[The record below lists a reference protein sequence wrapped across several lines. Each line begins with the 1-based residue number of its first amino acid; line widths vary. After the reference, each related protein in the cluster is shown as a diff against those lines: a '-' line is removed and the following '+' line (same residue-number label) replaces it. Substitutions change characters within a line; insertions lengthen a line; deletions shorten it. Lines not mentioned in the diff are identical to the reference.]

1 MPLFNPQGC
10 CPLLQPACPLLSS
23 RGHVGFQSCPRDLQV
38 SRGCCPPGAQPGHV
52 RAPWKVERPCSRSRG
67 ACAPAPAPEAS
78 EPWGQECLQ
87 PLQRLHRSSRQLW
100 DVTEESLR
108 SLRERLRRPEAV
120 GLESLLL
127 LHSADR
133 VLQVHLE

>member
-1 MPLFNPQGC
+1 MCSPEEAALLRLEGVFSDTLTRINSLVLQ
-10 CPLLQPACPLLSS
+10 PLLEAGLLCMEMIFHLSQGPARASS
-23 RGHVGFQSCPRDLQV
+23 CFL
-38 SRGCCPPGAQPGHV
+38 
-52 RAPWKVERPCSRSRG
+52 E
-67 ACAPAPAPEAS
+67 APEAS
-78 EPWGQECLQ
+78 DPWGRECLQ
-87 PLQRLHRSSRQLW
+87 LLQQLQRSSRQLW